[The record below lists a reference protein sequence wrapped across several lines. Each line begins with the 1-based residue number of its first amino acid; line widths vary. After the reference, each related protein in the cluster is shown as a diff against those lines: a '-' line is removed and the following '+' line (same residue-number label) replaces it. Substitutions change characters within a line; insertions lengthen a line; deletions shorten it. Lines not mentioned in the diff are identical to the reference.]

1 LDELLSYARD
11 WEGVKNFLTMV
22 AYRHARKALPK
33 LEQDFDVKEFEDYLC
48 SEIFTDA
55 RAYFEVVRAS
65 EGNPRDFLKIL
76 ALCCGNLITPGKQR
90 KADSARSISIAAN
103 YFADT
108 KAEPLENDPQ
118 IMSLYERIFKRV
130 VRTKCKAFLTSK
142 EFERDPRMLEL
153 WHYRF
158 IHVVN
163 SAFATLDENE
173 NAQTYT
179 VYSIDYGKL
188 LTLKIDEQGDTLVNK
203 AVEFFEAMATLNN
216 RILGG
221 IGNRLADALQN
232 ETTRDPLRKIAGTF
246 SVSLTGV
253 EKEKLNSTFLTKN
266 CVIDDLL
273 IDDPL
278 TEPASEEP
286 TSKKPTSKKPTSK
299 KPTSR

>member
-1 LDELLSYARD
+1 
-11 WEGVKNFLTMV
+11 
-22 AYRHARKALPK
+22 
-33 LEQDFDVKEFEDYLC
+33 
-48 SEIFTDA
+48 
-55 RAYFEVVRAS
+55 
-65 EGNPRDFLKIL
+65 
-76 ALCCGNLITPGKQR
+76 
-90 KADSARSISIAAN
+90 
-103 YFADT
+103 
-108 KAEPLENDPQ
+108 
-118 IMSLYERIFKRV
+118 
-130 VRTKCKAFLTSK
+130 
-142 EFERDPRMLEL
+142 
-153 WHYRF
+153 
-158 IHVVN
+158 VN

-278 TEPASEEP
+278 TEPTSKKP